1 MTNILGRIIRS
12 GIVAAVMAGAGAAAH
27 ADEVVV
33 AANGGTMREARNEAY
48 YRPFTKLTGTKIVPF
63 DTEIYDQWARVE
75 AMKRTGKT
83 EFDIVNASAAD
94 LIVHR
99 DDLQPLACDQ
109 LPNVAKA
116 LPGACDP
123 FAMSSHAGAL
133 LLIYNKNV
141 FRARPPQT
149 WADFWDVTA
158 FPGPRGLPDSG
169 DRAWWVPAAALLADG
184 VKPADL
190 FPLDLDRA
198 YKKMDQI
205 KPSIS
210 VWWKTAAQ
218 MMQIVRDQEVV
229 MTMGFSGR
237 AYSAISD
244 GAPFDISWD
253 GALQDQGYL
262 AVLKTAPNKQK
273 AIDFLNFMIGEVD
286 GQVKFMNAIH
296 YATFT
301 QAALDKVPQA
311 DLRFYATVPAN
322 AAKVVHP
329 DWAWIA
335 RNQAMLNDRF
345 NQWITR

>member
-1 MTNILGRIIRS
+1 MNMVGRTIRSIALATAILGGS
-12 GIVAAVMAGAGAAAH
+12 AGAY
-27 ADEVVV
+27 ADEVII
-33 AANGGTMREARNEAY
+33 AANGGTMREAREDAY
-48 YRPFTKLTGTKIVPF
+48 YKPFTKLTGTKIVPF

-75 AMKRTGKT
+75 AMRRTGKT

-99 DDLQPLACDQ
+99 DDLQRLECDQ
-109 LPNVAKA
+109 LSNVKNA

-123 FAMSSHAGAL
+123 YAMSSHAGAL
-133 LLIYNKNV
+133 LLIHNKNV
-141 FRARPPQT
+141 FKTRPPRG
-149 WADFWDVTA
+149 WADFWDVKT
-158 FPGPRGLPDSG
+158 FPGPRALPDSG
-169 DRAWWVPAAALLADG
+169 DRAWWVPVAALLADG

-218 MMQIVRDQEVV
+218 MMQIVRDQEIV

-262 AVLKTAPNKQK
+262 AVLKNAPNKQK
-273 AIDFLNFMIGEVD
+273 AIDFLNFMVGNVE

-301 QAALDKVPQA
+301 QAALDKVSPG
-311 DLRFYATVPAN
+311 DLKFYATLPAN

-335 RNQAMLNDRF
+335 THQAMLNDRF
-345 NQWITR
+345 NQWITK

>member
-1 MTNILGRIIRS
+1 MRFVGRSIQCLALATS
-12 GIVAAVMAGAGAAAH
+12 IVGGGAIAQ
-27 ADEVVV
+27 ADEVVI
-33 AANGGTMREARNEAY
+33 AANGGTMREARDAAY

-99 DDLQPLACDQ
+99 DELQPLPCDQ
-109 LPNVAKA
+109 LPNVKKA

-123 FAMSSHAGAL
+123 YAMSSHAGAL
-133 LLIYNKNV
+133 MLIYNKNT
-141 FRARPPQT
+141 FKDKPPQS
-149 WADFWDVTA
+149 WADFWDIKT
-158 FPGPRGLPDSG
+158 FPGPRALPDSG

-205 KPSIS
+205 KPSID

-218 MMQIVRDQEVV
+218 MMQIMRDQEVV

-244 GAPFDISWD
+244 GAPFDVSWD

-262 AVLKTAPNKQK
+262 AV
-273 AIDFLNFMIGEVD
+273 
-286 GQVKFMNAIH
+286 
-296 YATFT
+296 
-301 QAALDKVPQA
+301 
-311 DLRFYATVPAN
+311 
-322 AAKVVHP
+322 
-329 DWAWIA
+329 
-335 RNQAMLNDRF
+335 
-345 NQWITR
+345 